1 MPVEDKPVHE
11 RTRKLSGST
20 NGCHSDKYPHRADG
34 YWAPDGSA
42 TNDGHSKALKR
53 LAAPLQVWVPY
64 RFTVSC
70 QYDMRDT
77 DDGCKG
83 CVK

>member
-11 RTRKLSGST
+11 RTRKLPGST
-20 NGCHSDKYPHRADG
+20 NGCHSDKQPTRAEG
-34 YWAPDGSA
+34 YYAPDGHVRSG
-42 TNDGHSKALKR
+42 N
-53 LAAPLQVWVPY
+53 LAAPLVTWIPY
-64 RFTVSC
+64 RFSAQC